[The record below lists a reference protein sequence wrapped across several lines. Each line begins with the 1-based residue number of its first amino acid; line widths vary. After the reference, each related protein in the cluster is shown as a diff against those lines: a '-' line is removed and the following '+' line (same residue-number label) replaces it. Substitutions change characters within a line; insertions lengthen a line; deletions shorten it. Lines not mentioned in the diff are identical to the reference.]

1 MMFDF
6 SDKVV
11 VITGAAGNLG
21 SAVARAFEAQGASL
35 VLLDRKAGRL
45 QELFPVI
52 SRLQKH
58 LLIGGVDMASKESVD
73 EAISK
78 VIAQHGHVDVL
89 VNTVGGYR
97 AGTPVHETP
106 LETMEFLMDLNART
120 TFLSCQAAVPHMLKA
135 GSGKII
141 NIGAR
146 QGTKGLAKA
155 GAYAMSKSAVLRLT
169 ESLSAELKREGIN
182 VNAVLPGTIDT
193 PANREAMPDAD
204 LSRWVTPQAISEV
217 ILFLAS
223 DAASAVH
230 GALIPVFGTG

>member
-1 MMFDF
+1 MFDF

>member
-1 MMFDF
+1 MVDF

-21 SAVARAFEAQGASL
+21 SAVVRAFEAQGASL
-35 VLLDRKAGRL
+35 VLLDRNAGRL
-45 QELFPVI
+45 QEIFPVI
-52 SRLQKH
+52 SRLKKH
-58 LLIGGVDMASKESVD
+58 LLVDEVDMASKESVD
-73 EAISK
+73 DAISK
-78 VIAQHGHVDVL
+78 VIAHYSHIDVL

-106 LETMEFLMDLNART
+106 IETMEFLMDLNART

-146 QGTKGLAKA
+146 QGTKGLAKS
-155 GAYAMSKSAVLRLT
+155 GVYAMSKSAVLRLT
-169 ESLSAELKREGIN
+169 ESLSAELKRKGIN

-193 PANREAMPDAD
+193 PANRKAIPDAD

-223 DAASAVH
+223 DSASAVH

>member
-1 MMFDF
+1 MVDF

-21 SAVARAFEAQGASL
+21 SAVAHAFEGHGASL
-35 VLLDRKAGRL
+35 ALLDRKEGRL
-45 QELFPVI
+45 QESFPAI
-52 SRLQKH
+52 SELDKH
-58 LLIGGVDMASKESVD
+58 LLVNQVDMTSAESVAD
-73 EAISK
+73 AISK
-78 VIAQHGHVDVL
+78 AVAHHGQIDIL

-97 AGTPVHETP
+97 AGTQIHETP
-106 LETMEFLMDLNART
+106 VETMEFLMDLNART

-141 NIGAR
+141 NVGAR
-146 QGTKGLAKA
+146 PGLKGFAKS

-182 VNAVLPGTIDT
+182 VNAVLPGTMDT
-193 PANREAMPDAD
+193 PANRKAMPDAD
-204 LSRWVTPQAISEV
+204 HARWVTPQAISEV

-223 DAASAVH
+223 ESAIAVH

>member
-1 MMFDF
+1 MFDF

-21 SAVARAFEAQGASL
+21 SAVVRAFEAQGASL
-35 VLLDRKAGRL
+35 VLLDRNEGRL
-45 QELFPVI
+45 QEIFPVI
-52 SRLQKH
+52 SGLNKH

-73 EAISK
+73 DAISK
-78 VIAQHGHVDVL
+78 VIVHYGHIDVL

-97 AGTPVHETP
+97 AGTPVHETS

-146 QGTKGLAKA
+146 QGTKGLAKS
-155 GAYAMSKSAVLRLT
+155 GVYAMSKSAVLRLT

-193 PANREAMPDAD
+193 PANRKAMTDAD

-223 DAASAVH
+223 DSSSAVH